1 MSTIKNFEDLCNH
14 FGADEP
20 AGLNRRIY
28 KDTGC
33 GASISVRV
41 VNPAA
46 IQVEGDTLT
55 LQLQVRENYY
65 QPYRQDD
72 DTDEA
77 YAKKVQEF
85 KGLYV
90 LSLNHGIY
98 NHGPN
103 CYFTDTLKACHEGA
117 FWYDEFME
125 RIQADKL
132 CFVCNYPD
140 PMSFWPVVPRHGE
153 PVTIETLKAAAD
165 GHVETCGLHH
175 FRFIFKKPK
184 TAAPEIT
191 VSAHVARQPNGIAQ
205 LLELKCGSW
214 TWQQPS
220 VFSEDFG
227 DEPWFKSVMEF
238 FDVGTDTP
246 FKQIKDQTWEHKD
259 HVTVEKKRNELVI
272 TKTFKASDRCFG
284 WKTYPEQ
291 NEIWAHNGSELWN
304 HITMDTKLLGFTI
317 QSIVE
322 GSDATVDSSEFVCP
336 VDTKEVDDWIKEM
349 EEETSRIWKAANTYL
364 YEVVTKKKKQANYYV
379 RLNWGDVEWE
389 DEVPPKK
396 LKEKVEKYLKEIGAE
411 DLRTD
416 LDGEAGFSLRY
427 CEEPEYMY

>member
-1 MSTIKNFEDLCNH
+1 MSTIKNFEDLCSH

-41 VNPAA
+41 VNPTA

-55 LQLQVRENYY
+55 LQLQVRENAYV
-65 QPYRQDD
+65 PYKHDE

-77 YAKKVQEF
+77 HAKKVEEF

-98 NHGPN
+98 SHGPN
-103 CYFTDTLKACHEGA
+103 CYFTDTLRSCHEGA
-117 FWYDEFME
+117 FWFDEFYRRAHLE
-125 RIQADKL
+125 QL
-132 CFVCNYPD
+132 HFVCNYHD
-140 PMSFWPVVPRHGE
+140 PMSFWPAVPRRGE
-153 PVTIETLKAAAD
+153 PVTIETLKAEAD
-165 GHVETCGLHH
+165 GHVEICGVHH
-175 FRFIFKKPK
+175 FQFIFKKPK
-184 TAAPEIT
+184 TATTQIT
-191 VSAHVARQPNGIAQ
+191 VSGRVARRPNGKAD
-205 LLELKCGSW
+205 LRELRLEPTGHW
-214 TWQQPS
+214 RQPE
-220 VFSEDFG
+220 VFRSESEE
-227 DEPWFKSVMEF
+227 EPWLKGVMEF
-238 FDVGTDTP
+238 FDVGHDTP
-246 FKQIKDQTWEHKD
+246 FKQIKDQTWSAGD
-259 HVTVEKKRNELVI
+259 RVDVTKLKGELLI
-272 TKTFKASDRCFG
+272 RKTFLASDRCYG
-284 WKTYPEQ
+284 WKVYPEQ

-304 HITMDTKLLGFTI
+304 HITSETKLLGFTI

-322 GSDATVDSSEFVCP
+322 GSDATVDSSEFVVP
-336 VDTKEVDDWIKEM
+336 VEAKEVDDWIQEM
-349 EEETSRIWKAANTYL
+349 EDETSRIWKAANTYL
-364 YEVVTKKKKQANYYV
+364 YEVVTKKKQTNYYV

-396 LKEKVEKYLKEIGAE
+396 LKEKVEKYLKEIKTD